1 VPMSGGMS
9 SHRLTRRA
17 LQVALTLLVLLAGT
31 GLAAAAWQAPRAV
44 IAASTAIELRD
55 DDGNT
60 PMFDLGPL
68 RPGEGGQ
75 RCIEVTVVS
84 GTPARVG
91 IAATGVTT
99 GLDAYLDV
107 DIESGSGGGFG
118 SCGGFSGTSIYH
130 GTLAEFL
137 STFPAGSPLED
148 WTPTADGQH
157 RTYRITVRLRDDQ
170 GAQGGMAAVNLVW
183 RGRTLLDTD
192 VIPSTTPTPTRGPTT
207 TDTTPDKSG
216 DTSTSTASS
225 DSSTG
230 EGDGTGTAEPT
241 DPPAADDAATS
252 TDEPADRRGTGGDR
266 RRDGSVRVPVTG
278 AARREAPPVE
288 TTPRRSGTERD
299 HGVVHKVATALGDA
313 ANEIAKAA
321 APAASRAA
329 FPLVLVALL
338 LLFLALQNRLD
349 SRDPK
354 LAHAPVHR
362 SPDLAF
368 EPHPPGAPTP

>member
-1 VPMSGGMS
+1 MSGGMS
-9 SHRLTRRA
+9 SRRLTRRA

-31 GLAAAAWQAPRAV
+31 GLAAAAWQAAPRAV
-44 IAASTAIELRD
+44 VAASTAIELRD

-91 IAATGVTT
+91 IAATGLTT
-99 GLDAYLDV
+99 GLDNYLDLDV
-107 DIESGSGGGFG
+107 ESGSGGGFG

-148 WTPTADGQH
+148 WTPTADGQR

-170 GAQGGMAAVNLVW
+170 GAQGGKAAVNLVW

-192 VIPSTTPTPTRGPTT
+192 VIPSTTPTPSKTPTS
-207 TDTTPDKSG
+207 TDTTPDKSDG
-216 DTSTSTASS
+216 SSSSTPSS
-225 DSSTG
+225 DTTTG
-230 EGDGTGTAEPT
+230 EGDGTSTSEPT
-241 DPPAADDAATS
+241 DTPAADSATSADKPADHAATS
-252 TDEPADRRGTGGDR
+252 GARHREPTVGA
-266 RRDGSVRVPVTG
+266 PATG
-278 AARREAPPVE
+278 AARRDAPPVE
-288 TTPRRSGTERD
+288 TTPHRAHAKRD
-299 HGVVHKVATALGDA
+299 GGVVDKVTTALGDA
-313 ANEIAKAA
+313 ANEVAKAA
-321 APAASRAA
+321 APAAKRAA

-338 LLFLALQNRLD
+338 LLFIALQNRLD

-362 SPDLAF
+362 TPDLSF

>member
-1 VPMSGGMS
+1 MS

-44 IAASTAIELRD
+44 IAASTTIELRD

-91 IAATGVTT
+91 IAATGLTT

-130 GTLAEFL
+130 GTLADFL
-137 STFPAGSPLED
+137 NTFPAGSPLED
-148 WTPTADGQH
+148 WTPTADGQR

-170 GAQGGMAAVNLVW
+170 GAQGGKAALNLVW

-192 VIPSTTPTPTRGPTT
+192 VIPSTTPTPSRAPAT
-207 TDTTPDKSG
+207 TDTTTEKPDG
-216 DTSTSTASS
+216 TSTSTSS
-225 DSSTG
+225 DANTG
-230 EGDGTGTAEPT
+230 EGDGTGTSEPT
-241 DPPAADDAATS
+241 DAAARADR
-252 TDEPADRRGTGGDR
+252 PADRPAAGGAS
-266 RRDGSVRVPVTG
+266 RRDGTVRVPTAG
-278 AARREAPPVE
+278 AARREAPPVKP
-288 TTPRRSGTERD
+288 TSPPAGGERD
-299 HGVVHKVATALGDA
+299 RGVVHKVAGALGKA
-313 ANEIAKAA
+313 ATEIAQAA
-321 APAASRAA
+321 APAAKRAA
-329 FPLVLVALL
+329 FPLLLVALL

-362 SPDLAF
+362 TPDLAF
-368 EPHPPGAPTP
+368 EPHPPGAPTS

>member
-1 VPMSGGMS
+1 MSGGMS
-9 SHRLTRRA
+9 SRRLTRRA

-31 GLAAAAWQAPRAV
+31 GLAAAAWQAAPRAV
-44 IAASTAIELRD
+44 VAASTAIELRD

-75 RCIEVTVVS
+75 RCLEVTVVS

-91 IAATGVTT
+91 IAATGLTT
-99 GLDAYLDV
+99 GLDNYLDLDV
-107 DIESGSGGGFG
+107 ESGSGGGFG

-148 WTPTADGQH
+148 WTPTADGQR

-170 GAQGGMAAVNLVW
+170 GAQGGKAAVNLVW

-192 VIPSTTPTPTRGPTT
+192 VIPSTTPTPSKTPTT
-207 TDTTPDKSG
+207 TDTTPDKSDG
-216 DTSTSTASS
+216 SSSSTPSS
-225 DSSTG
+225 DTTTG
-230 EGDGTGTAEPT
+230 EGDGTSTSEPT
-241 DPPAADDAATS
+241 DTPAADTGTSADKPADHAATS
-252 TDEPADRRGTGGDR
+252 GARHREPTVGA
-266 RRDGSVRVPVTG
+266 PATG
-278 AARREAPPVE
+278 AARRDAPPVE
-288 TTPRRSGTERD
+288 TTPHRAHAKRD
-299 HGVVHKVATALGDA
+299 GGVVDKVTTALGDA
-313 ANEIAKAA
+313 ANEVAKAA
-321 APAASRAA
+321 APAAKRAA

-338 LLFLALQNRLD
+338 LLFIALQNRLD

-362 SPDLAF
+362 TPDLSF

>member
-1 VPMSGGMS
+1 MSGGMS
-9 SHRLTRRA
+9 SRRLTRRA

-31 GLAAAAWQAPRAV
+31 GLAAAAWQAAPRAV
-44 IAASTAIELRD
+44 VAASTAIELRD

-91 IAATGVTT
+91 IAATGLTT
-99 GLDAYLDV
+99 GLDNYLDLDV
-107 DIESGSGGGFG
+107 ESGSGGGFG

-148 WTPTADGQH
+148 WTPTADGQR

-170 GAQGGMAAVNLVW
+170 GAQGGKAAVNLVW

-192 VIPSTTPTPTRGPTT
+192 VIPSTTPTPSKTPTT
-207 TDTTPDKSG
+207 TDTTPDKSDG
-216 DTSTSTASS
+216 SSSSTPSS
-225 DSSTG
+225 DTTTG
-230 EGDGTGTAEPT
+230 EGDGTSTSEPT
-241 DPPAADDAATS
+241 DTPAADTATSADKPADHAATS
-252 TDEPADRRGTGGDR
+252 GARHREPTVGA
-266 RRDGSVRVPVTG
+266 PATG
-278 AARREAPPVE
+278 AARRDAPPVE
-288 TTPRRSGTERD
+288 TTPHRAHAKRD
-299 HGVVHKVATALGDA
+299 GGVVDKVTTALGDA
-313 ANEIAKAA
+313 ANEVAKAA
-321 APAASRAA
+321 APAAKRAA

-338 LLFLALQNRLD
+338 LLFIALQNRLD

-362 SPDLAF
+362 TPDLSF